1 MFLIP
6 IATVNWM
13 LRLFRKQSSLW
24 TKKCFKLTD
33 NLEEDVG
40 LINSIWKKK
49 NLTTRT
55 YTLDI
60 DALYQ
65 TKFSE

>member
-1 MFLIP
+1 
-6 IATVNWM
+6 
-13 LRLFRKQSSLW
+13 
-24 TKKCFKLTD
+24 
-33 NLEEDVG
+33 LEEDVG